1 MLFFIMIKYKII
13 RNKNIKNNQIL
24 TISKLKDSFWPYG
37 IKNQKI
43 FLRSNTNINDLHI
56 LAYNNKNIVG
66 YVNLKIKEFVKNNNT
81 KKNKFF
87 LFDGF
92 IVDKLFR
99 KINIGRNIIKI
110 CKKRSKILKMPILL
124 LCKRSVMPFYKKLN
138 FKIIPKKKYHL
149 LNHQYKG
156 LMMQY
161 NLNLK
166 KINLIKIK
174 F

>member
-1 MLFFIMIKYKII
+1 MIKYKII

-24 TISKLKDSFWPYG
+24 AISKLKDSFWPYG
-37 IKNQKI
+37 IKNQKK

-56 LAYNNKNIVG
+56 LAYKNKNIVG
-66 YVNLKIKEFVKNNNT
+66 YVNLKIKLFIKNNNI

-87 LFDGF
+87 LFDGL

-99 KINIGRNIIKI
+99 KVNIGKNIIKI
-110 CKKRSKILKMPILL
+110 CKKRSKSEKIPIFL

-138 FKIIPKKKYHL
+138 FKIILKKKYHL
-149 LNHQYKG
+149 LNHRYKG
-156 LMMQY
+156 LLMQY
-161 NLNLK
+161 NLSLK